1 MRAGFSQMRAR
12 LTSSFGGS
20 WAKESFI
27 SLLIL
32 LLLAPATIALPTG
45 ISGSSVDSGCM
56 CHGGAVADESVQV
69 ELNGLPEIWEPGFS
83 YDLTL
88 VITSDVQS
96 EGAAI
101 AGFNLRATAGEL
113 AAIDE
118 STQLMDG
125 ELTHTEDG
133 ISQAS
138 WNFVWSAPSKPSP
151 SVGFSGFVNTV
162 DGDGTANSDD
172 RWNAFETQAV
182 GPKEVWTGTD
192 SPPVWKAMLLGLLL
206 SAIVVKILPHGGG
219 AVANNSEGSENSE
232 GEE

>member
-1 MRAGFSQMRAR
+1 MRVR
-12 LTSSFGGS
+12 LTSPFGGS
-20 WAKESFI
+20 LVKGSVI

-32 LLLAPATIALPTG
+32 LLLAPATIALQTG

-56 CHGGAVADESVQV
+56 CHGGAVADESVQM
-69 ELNGLPEIWEPGFS
+69 ELNGLPEIWEPGVN

-88 VITSDVQS
+88 EITSEVQTDGS
-96 EGAAI
+96 AI
-101 AGFNLRATAGEL
+101 DGFNLRATAGEL
-113 AAIDE
+113 VSVDQ
-118 STQLMDG
+118 STQLIDG

-133 ISQAS
+133 NSQAS
-138 WNFVWSAPSKPSP
+138 WNFVWAAPSKPSP

-172 RWNAFETQAV
+172 RWNAFKTQAL

-192 SPPVWKAMLLGLLL
+192 SPPIWKTMLLGLLL
-206 SAIVVKILPHGGG
+206 AAIVVKILPHGGG
-219 AVANNSEGSENSE
+219 AVEIYGKGSENSE